1 MRRLK
6 EFLKQLKAESAKQQ
20 YPPFGDEGTEKHA
33 FFL

>member
-20 YPPFGDEGTEKHA
+20 YPPFGDTRVGA
-33 FFL
+33 LSAQ